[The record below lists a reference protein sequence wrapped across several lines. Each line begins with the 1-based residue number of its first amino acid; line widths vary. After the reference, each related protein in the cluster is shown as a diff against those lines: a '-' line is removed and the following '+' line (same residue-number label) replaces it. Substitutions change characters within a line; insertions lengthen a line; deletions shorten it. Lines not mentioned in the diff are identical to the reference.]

1 MQGMFIFTAMKTI
14 KLSLKISSKSH
25 KICYKGFFLLVKFM
39 HCEIFSDFT
48 YKMVIKYFLMISL
61 N

>member
-25 KICYKGFFLLVKFM
+25 KICYKGFF
-39 HCEIFSDFT
+39 
-48 YKMVIKYFLMISL
+48 YSL
-61 N
+61 NLCTVKYLVTSHIKWSLSTF